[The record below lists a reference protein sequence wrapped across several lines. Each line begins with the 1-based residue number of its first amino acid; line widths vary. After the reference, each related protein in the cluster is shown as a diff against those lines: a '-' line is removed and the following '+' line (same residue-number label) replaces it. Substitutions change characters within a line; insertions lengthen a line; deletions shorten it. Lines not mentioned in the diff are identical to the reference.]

1 MSKSSFYCFGKSV
14 RGREHRLSGLP
25 NQDALRIYVGK
36 DNNLVI
42 IALADGHGSP
52 VHFRSEV
59 GSKMAVDT
67 AVDILS
73 SIRET
78 DIKVPNKISKYPIS
92 ISREWNNRV
101 LLDHKNKK
109 FSSDELSALY
119 DEVKNE
125 SFVDSVRLDPKIS
138 YGTTLIVVA
147 SYGDF
152 MLYLQIGDGDILVVD
167 NSGNV
172 RKPLRDDVQFSRY
185 QTKSLCT
192 HGASDDFRIAVEKN
206 NGANPVLVLASTDG
220 YSNSFKSYQ
229 EFFEVGIAYRD
240 LIRILGCDFLE
251 DILEDLLCK
260 TSSQGSGDDIT
271 VGLACSSDLASDHG
285 FIFP

>member
-1 MSKSSFYCFGKSV
+1 LSKSSFYCFGKSV

-25 NQDALRIYVGK
+25 NQDALRIYIGK
-36 DNNLVI
+36 DNNPVI

-73 SIRET
+73 SVRET
-78 DIKVPNKISKYPIS
+78 DIKVPNKISKYPTLITT
-92 ISREWNNRV
+92 EWNSRV
-101 LLDHKNKK
+101 LLDHRNKK
-109 FSSDELSALY
+109 FSSDELGALY

-125 SFVDSVRLDPKIS
+125 SFVDYVRLDPKIG

-147 SYGDF
+147 YYGGF

-167 NSGNV
+167 DTGNV
-172 RKPLRDDVQFSRY
+172 RKPLRDDVQLSRY
-185 QTKSLCT
+185 QTKSLCAQ
-192 HGASDDFRIAVEKN
+192 GASDDFRIAVEKN
-206 NGANPVLVLASTDG
+206 NGANPVLVLTSTDG

-229 EFFEVGIAYRD
+229 EFFKVGIAYRD
-240 LIRILGCDFLE
+240 LIRTLGCDFLE

>member
-14 RGREHRLSGLP
+14 RGHEHRLSGLP
-25 NQDALRIYVGK
+25 NQDAFRIYIGK
-36 DNNLVI
+36 DNNPVI

-73 SIRET
+73 SVRET
-78 DIKVPNKISKYPIS
+78 DIKVPNKISKYPALIT
-92 ISREWNNRV
+92 REWNSRV
-101 LLDHKNKK
+101 LLDHENKK
-109 FSSDELSALY
+109 FSSDELGALY

-125 SFVDSVRLDPKIS
+125 SFVDYVRLDPKIG

-167 NSGNV
+167 DTGNV
-172 RKPLRDDVQFSRY
+172 RKPLRNDVQYSRY
-185 QTKSLCT
+185 QTKSLCSQ
-192 HGASDDFRIAVEKN
+192 GASDDFRIAVEKN
-206 NGANPVLVLASTDG
+206 NRANSVLVLASTDG

-229 EFFEVGIAYRD
+229 EFLKVGIAYLD

-251 DILEDLLCK
+251 NILEDLLCK

>member
-25 NQDALRIYVGK
+25 NQDAFRIYIGK
-36 DNNLVI
+36 DNNPVI

-73 SIRET
+73 SVRET
-78 DIKVPNKISKYPIS
+78 DIKVPNKISKYPTLIT
-92 ISREWNNRV
+92 REWNSRV

-109 FSSDELSALY
+109 FSSDELGALY

-125 SFVDSVRLDPKIS
+125 SFVDYVRLDPKIG

-167 NSGNV
+167 DTGNV

-206 NGANPVLVLASTDG
+206 NRANPVLVLASTDG

-229 EFFEVGIAYRD
+229 EFFKVGIAYLD
-240 LIRILGCDFLE
+240 LIRILG
-251 DILEDLLCK
+251 
-260 TSSQGSGDDIT
+260 S
-271 VGLACSSDLASDHG
+271 
-285 FIFP
+285 IF

>member
-25 NQDALRIYVGK
+25 NQDALRICVGK

-78 DIKVPNKISKYPIS
+78 DIKVPNKISKYPIL

-167 NSGNV
+167 NTGNV

-192 HGASDDFRIAVEKN
+192 HGVSEDFRIAVEKN